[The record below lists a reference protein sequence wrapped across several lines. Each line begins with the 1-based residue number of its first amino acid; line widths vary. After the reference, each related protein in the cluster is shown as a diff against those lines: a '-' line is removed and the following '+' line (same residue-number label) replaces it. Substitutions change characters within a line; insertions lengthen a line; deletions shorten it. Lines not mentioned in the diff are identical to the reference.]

1 MLKRYQPV
9 WGFQLV
15 YKPRYLG
22 GVMVGSGN
30 KPPATLPNKGEYLLL
45 QLRLVTS
52 YPAPIVSKM
61 EGCF

>member
-45 QLRLVTS
+45 QLRLATS